1 MTQQPASAPARPSA
15 WNLPNLL
22 TVLRIAL
29 VPLVGWLLLTD
40 NGANPAYR
48 VGALAVFLL
57 ALATDRVDGELARRR
72 GQVTNFGKIADPI
85 ADKALLGMT
94 FVALSMLGEVWW
106 WVTAL
111 VLSREIGIT
120 IMRFVVIRHGVMPA
134 GRGGKL
140 KTTVQAFALGMLIL
154 PAWSLPFAAG
164 WRQAAY
170 AVLVLVP
177 LLGPQWSAAGSVLV
191 AALLYFGSMFWC
203 VPVSQTLVLLGRVDT
218 QAWWSVA
225 RAVLC
230 AIPMLWAASEPRG
243 ALTGWAAM
251 AALTFVAQ
259 LGLHRIALKSSN
271 MGHKG

>member
-1 MTQQPASAPARPSA
+1 
-15 WNLPNLL
+15 
-22 TVLRIAL
+22 
-29 VPLVGWLLLTD
+29 
-40 NGANPAYR
+40 
-48 VGALAVFLL
+48 
-57 ALATDRVDGELARRR
+57 
-72 GQVTNFGKIADPI
+72 VTNFGKIADPI

-170 AVLVLVP
+170 AVLVL
-177 LLGPQWSAAGSVLV
+177 
-191 AALLYFGSMFWC
+191 
-203 VPVSQTLVLLGRVDT
+203 
-218 QAWWSVA
+218 
-225 RAVLC
+225 AV
-230 AIPMLWAASEPRG
+230 G
-243 ALTGWAAM
+243 
-251 AALTFVAQ
+251 LTFGTGIDYLVQA
-259 LGLHRIALKSSN
+259 HRLRRTSPRALAKRAAREAARDARRSAP
-271 MGHKG
+271 GATPRP